1 MFFRVEVYMAQENL
15 GIKLIASNKR
25 AHFDYFLSDFL
36 EAGMSLTGTEVKSM
50 RAGHCSINGAFIDFR
65 GGEAYV
71 VGMNIPEYKFGNI
84 FNHEPLRD
92 RKLLIHKYQIDK
104 FMREVKQNG
113 FTVVPTKVYFKKGR
127 VKIEIALGK
136 GKKNFDKRETIK
148 ERDIKRKLNDV
159 VKSQNF

>member
-1 MFFRVEVYMAQENL
+1 MAQENS

-50 RAGHCSINGAFIDFR
+50 RAGHCSINGTFIDFR
-65 GGEAYV
+65 SGEAYV